1 MEILSKEELEIQEL
15 ELEAR
20 IASLKLEVKKL
31 EVSYRKNRIMFD
43 VLIRELSKRGILS
56 ANDLKE
62 IDRLRK
68 VAKNSNQ
75 PICRDL
81 ENGYLTSTFKGQDVL
96 SSEVSKCG
104 GELSTY

>member
-43 VLIRELSKRGILS
+43 VLIRELSKEGHS
-56 ANDLKE
+56 
-62 IDRLRK
+62 
-68 VAKNSNQ
+68 
-75 PICRDL
+75 
-81 ENGYLTSTFKGQDVL
+81 
-96 SSEVSKCG
+96 
-104 GELSTY
+104 